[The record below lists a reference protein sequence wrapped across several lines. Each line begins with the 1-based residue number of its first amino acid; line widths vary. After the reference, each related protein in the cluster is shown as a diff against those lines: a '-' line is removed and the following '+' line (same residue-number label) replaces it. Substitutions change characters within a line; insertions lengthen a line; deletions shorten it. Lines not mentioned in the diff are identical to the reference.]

1 VIPTETH
8 VNRAMRTVSE
18 LPFIPGCPIQV
29 DMVTVVFPAGNVPG
43 RLLIPRYSASWAARS
58 GSRPGGQ
65 SRPTAD
71 YLGSLGALARGCD
84 VRRSEGRNLCQQAS
98 LRLED
103 EAIPPYQHQAN
114 SSGRRMTTASVMGYN
129 PERRIN
135 WPAERCRRRTRS
147 SPVGGLCDG
156 RVNVGM
162 GRSEKREMSR

>member
-71 YLGSLGALARGCD
+71 YLGSLGALARGVMCAGLKVATYVSKPACD
-84 VRRSEGRNLCQQAS
+84 WKT
-98 LRLED
+98 RLFPLTS
-103 EAIPPYQHQAN
+103 IKL
-114 SSGRRMTTASVMGYN
+114 TA
-129 PERRIN
+129 
-135 WPAERCRRRTRS
+135 
-147 SPVGGLCDG
+147 VGAG
-156 RVNVGM
+156 
-162 GRSEKREMSR
+162 